1 MYLRHNL
8 NGEAARQMAARPRR
22 GLVVADR
29 VRTVTL
35 SADGFSS
42 FGIYPRRHPRHV
54 QNGGQ
59 RLQTDPRRA
68 SARQGVNTRTD

>member
-8 NGEAARQMAARPRR
+8 NGEAARQMDARLRI

-42 FGIYPRRHPRHV
+42 SSIYPRRLPRHV
-54 QNGGQ
+54 QNGGGAPP
-59 RLQTDPRRA
+59 QTPRRA
-68 SARQGVNTRTD
+68 ASAVPQV

>member
-68 SARQGVNTRTD
+68 SVSPRGKNTD